1 MRTRIYAKNNKG
13 EVAARTEEEAML
25 LKSIVHKFIVNFIIV
40 LIPLTLSCSSFL
52 TTKYKDVVYICPTFI
67 PNSNIIAILKN
78 VHIYNENGGAGGT
91 NTDDI
96 SSTWSLLQY
105 DVSTS
110 GSANIPLPSLSID
123 PFTMNKGITSASDSF
138 LTIIGN
144 DRLFIFDLTTHSLKE
159 YPADID
165 LEDACSQ
172 YQSHNILE
180 IRSSGLS
187 YALISLDINSGVPK
201 NLLGFTNLFNNIAM
215 PPVPNPRFSILS
227 GNPIGFFDNVND
239 SLLLM
244 PMSADYV
251 CAYDSNKI
259 AAIQSTNEVSFMT
272 FGTDSLFVDTTI
284 VLTSPNPFSITVSK
298 SARYLVYQASY
309 NASTGSI
316 ILRDMAS
323 SKETLLFSQSH
334 ETE

>member
-1 MRTRIYAKNNKG
+1 
-13 EVAARTEEEAML
+13 ML
-25 LKSIVHKFIVNFIIV
+25 LKSIVHKTIRRFILVA
-40 LIPLTLSCSSFL
+40 IPLTISCSSFL
-52 TTKYKDVVYICPTFI
+52 TTKYRDVVYICPTFI
-67 PNSNIIAILKN
+67 PNSSKIAVLKN
-78 VHIYNENGGAGGT
+78 VHVYNENGGAGGVT
-91 NTDDI
+91 TDDI
-96 SSTWSLLQY
+96 SSTWSLLEY

-110 GSANIPLPSLSID
+110 GSTNIPLPSISID

-144 DRLFIFDLTTHSLKE
+144 DRLFTFDLTTHSLKE
-159 YPADID
+159 YPADND
-165 LEDACSQ
+165 LDNACIQ
-172 YQSHNILE
+172 YQSQNILE
-180 IRSSGLS
+180 IKSSAPS
-187 YALISLDINSGVPK
+187 FVLISLDINSGVSK
-201 NLLGFTNLFNNIAM
+201 DLAGFTNLFNNIAI

-227 GNPIGFFDNVND
+227 GNPMGVFNNVND

-259 AAIQSTNEVSFMT
+259 AAIQNTNAVSFMT
-272 FGTDSLFVDTTI
+272 VGTDSLFVDTTI
-284 VLTSPNPFSITVSK
+284 VLSSPNPFSISVSK

-316 ILRDMAS
+316 ILRDMTS
-323 SKETLLFSQSH
+323 SRETLLFSQSH